1 MTLKQRR
8 GLKALALFL
17 VFALAQV
24 YVQMGWALP
33 VPGNPLP
40 APQQFIARLTTRGNV
55 PVLVN
60 GNSATTGASIVTGA
74 IIETLADQSATINI
88 GDTIVDLAPNT
99 KIRLDYDENGKAK
112 IFLIS
117 GCAVARS
124 KRNADAEIETGDQVS
139 QGTTKKSK
147 GGVIDVCFIGGKAVV
162 NQGSAAAAGA
172 GAGPGPVATTA
183 AATGGGLS
191 TGTIVLIAV
200 VAGGGIA
207 AAIAIASG
215 DDNTIQTNP
224 SPSAPST
231 QGGG

>member
-1 MTLKQRR
+1 MTLKQHR
-8 GLKALALFL
+8 GLKVLALFL

-33 VPGNPLP
+33 APGNPLP

-88 GDTIVDLAPNT
+88 GDTIVDMAPNT

-172 GAGPGPVATTA
+172 GAGPVATTA

-207 AAIAIASG
+207 AAVAIASG
-215 DDNTIQTNP
+215 NDNTIQTNP

-231 QGGG
+231 RSGG